1 MPIKSFK
8 LIRIH
13 STLGCTAITGHRV
26 TATQMK
32 NMVNLI
38 RKSPKIEIPIKSKF
52 KVIKILIQRKVFSKQ
67 SSWSSRARGETVDI
81 DILIEAVVR

>member
-1 MPIKSFK
+1 MPIKSCK

-52 KVIKILIQRKVFSKQ
+52 KVIKILIQRKYSP
-67 SSWSSRARGETVDI
+67 SRVHGLAAQEEKLLT
-81 DILIEAVVR
+81 